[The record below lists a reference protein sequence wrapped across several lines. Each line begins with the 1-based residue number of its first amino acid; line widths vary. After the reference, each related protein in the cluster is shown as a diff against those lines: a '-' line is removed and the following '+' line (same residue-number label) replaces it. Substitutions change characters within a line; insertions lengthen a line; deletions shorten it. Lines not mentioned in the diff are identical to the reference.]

1 MKICVD
7 IYLSPYDFFN
17 PRHPVFP
24 LQAYYQG
31 MHPTVLCN
39 QNSHPINNK
48 KWDGCSYGLE
58 KISIVTMIDGFI
70 L

>member
-48 KWDGCSYGLE
+48 KMGWLFVWIGKNFYCYND
-58 KISIVTMIDGFI
+58 
-70 L
+70 